1 MRQIMSEYQQF
12 EFVAID
18 RPLTPQEQDSLREF
32 SSRATITS
40 RQFKVDYSWGSFKGD
55 EDKWIDRYFD
65 AFLYLSNWGSRRFI
79 LRLPHDVLPLET
91 ARRYCASE
99 TASTRSS
106 GSNVVLNFGIDNEG
120 EHEWID
126 EDDDTLARLL
136 PLRADLADGDHR
148 ALYLAWLAGISVESG
163 YDDDESDE
171 DVKERENQEEPPCP
185 PGLGK
190 LTPQLEAFAEFL
202 SLDDDLIAAAA
213 SASPVLED
221 VNSDAFE
228 SWVIALSS
236 EEKTSL
242 VVRLVRSSA
251 ALLRSELL
259 QRFRESRDRSLHRPA
274 VKPRTVGEIF
284 RLADSVGDVR
294 RRKEAEDAA
303 REKAI
308 RDQQEAERRDLVL
321 AMLRGRE
328 AEAWSEAQSLIESR
342 KPKKYDE
349 AVLLLGNLRELCAR
363 EGRGGEA
370 IQRIARIR
378 LEHAGK
384 KTLIDK
390 MERAGLLG

>member
-1 MRQIMSEYQQF
+1 MSEYQQF

-171 DVKERENQEEPPCP
+171 GVEERENQEEPPCP